1 MSYPSCY
8 LKLCF
13 FVRIPSP
20 IPTLAKR
27 LRLHRFWS
35 QWFSTFQDLQ
45 ELIIGGV
52 FHEQMSLHFFLAKP
66 SRDLREWSAIDGCW
80 WGWNFPHSLGR
91 VSRQLFHIHRHTKWF
106 AAVSSFKADWKKPF
120 ALGNVWE
127 WRHSEKLPQNRDK
140 LSDFRIAWKL
150 RLFFELWPWQ
160 VKLKTWANPSSKKSC
175 SSEVGRKT
183 AFKPK
188 ANLLITWIFL
198 ISNILNFLEH
208 AFLEPCGHFIYMFP
222 CVSITL

>member
-1 MSYPSCY
+1 
-8 LKLCF
+8 
-13 FVRIPSP
+13 
-20 IPTLAKR
+20 
-27 LRLHRFWS
+27 
-35 QWFSTFQDLQ
+35 
-45 ELIIGGV
+45 
-52 FHEQMSLHFFLAKP
+52 MSLQLFLAKP
-66 SRDLREWSAIDGCW
+66 SRDLREWIAIDGCW
-80 WGWNFPHSLGR
+80 WGWNFLHSPGR
-91 VSRQLFHIHRHTKWF
+91 VSRQLFHIERHTKWF

-120 ALGNVWE
+120 ALGNFWE

-150 RLFFELWPWQ
+150 RFFF
-160 VKLKTWANPSSKKSC
+160 LKCHLSSDHGKWSWRSLPWANPSSKKSC

-198 ISNILNFLEH
+198 ISNIFNFLEH